1 MTLKQALQIFGLDD
15 LSGISREDLKLMY
28 KKLAKTKHPDL
39 QGGNSE
45 EFIELQTAFEVLS
58 RYLQYIPN
66 TNKNL
71 ADLTKEQILEIYQKD
86 TNQLRQKIQ
95 LFQEQFTQ
103 QNQILEDIRT
113 KVEQLISDFEARK
126 KELKE
131 TLEKELA
138 KLERQYT
145 GAFWRKLLFFW
156 PRMSEEEFWQRYQDK
171 ANLYSKKHLE
181 LDVAFLREVL
191 TTYGEGLNRIKQ
203 SIQDSLDNET
213 QT

>member
-15 LSGISREDLKLMY
+15 LSGISREELKAIY

-58 RYLQYIPN
+58 KYLQYIPN
-66 TNKNL
+66 TGKNL

-95 LFQEQFTQ
+95 LFEEQFTQ

-113 KVEQLISDFEARK
+113 KVEELINDFETRK

-131 TLEKELA
+131 ALEKELA
-138 KLERQYT
+138 KLERQYAGT
-145 GAFWRKLLFFW
+145 FWKKLLFFL
-156 PRMSEEEFWQRYQDK
+156 PRMNEEEFWRKYQEK
-171 ANLYSKKHLE
+171 ANFYSKKHLE
-181 LDVAFLREVL
+181 LDIAFLREML

-203 SIQDSLDNET
+203 LIQESSDDET
-213 QT
+213 